1 VEGGRKG
8 RKWLNRYLEH
18 KRATWPQALSG
29 SPLWYS
35 GPFEEYGVRYLP
47 LHLLIGR
54 DGRILEINPRGEELD
69 RAIERALGAE
79 AEADSG

>member
-1 VEGGRKG
+1 MEGGRKG
-8 RKWLNRYLEH
+8 RKWLNRYLEG
-18 KRATWPQALSG
+18 KRATWSQALSG

-47 LHLLIGR
+47 LYLLLGR

-69 RAIERALGAE
+69 RAIERALDAE
-79 AEADSG
+79 PAPGSG